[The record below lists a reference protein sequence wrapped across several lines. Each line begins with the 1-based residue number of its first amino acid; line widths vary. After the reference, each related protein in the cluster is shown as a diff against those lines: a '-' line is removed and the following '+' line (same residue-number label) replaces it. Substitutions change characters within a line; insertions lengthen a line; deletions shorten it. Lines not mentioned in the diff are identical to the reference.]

1 MQRDQA
7 SLLDMLDAA
16 RLAVQYI
23 AGKSYA
29 DFVSDLQCQDAVIR
43 RIELIGEAARRVSA
57 ETQDLHPQ
65 LPWREMVS
73 MRNLMIHQYDEI
85 DLSVVWD
92 TVNRDLPGLIESLR
106 EILHA

>member
-23 AGKSYA
+23 AGKSYG
-29 DFVSDLQCQDAVIR
+29 DFLSDLQCQDAVIR

-57 ETQDLHPQ
+57 ETQDLYSQ

-92 TVNRDLPGLIESLR
+92 TVNRDLPGLIESLG
-106 EILHA
+106 EILHG